1 MMPREFETALRAFA
15 THRSFQPFLVE
26 LHGGHHLLV
35 EHPDFLS
42 LRGHLAIYLRKNGTL
57 RLFDCTS
64 VIQLCFPP
72 LLDLPASIEP
82 VSD

>member
-1 MMPREFETALRAFA
+1 MRQRPFETSLRAFA
-15 THRSFQPFLVE
+15 TRRPFRPFLVE
-26 LHGGHHLLV
+26 LHGELRLLV

-42 LRGHLAIYLRKNGTL
+42 LRGTVAIYLRKNGTY

-64 VIQLCFPP
+64 VNQFCYPP
-72 LLDLPASIEP
+72 FEDEPPRLEP

>member
-1 MMPREFETALRAFA
+1 MMREPFEIALRSFA
-15 THRSFQPFLVE
+15 RRRPFIPFLVE
-26 LHGGHHLLV
+26 LHGGIRLLV

-42 LRGHLAIYLRKNGTL
+42 LRDDVAMYLRRNGTY

-64 VIQLCFPP
+64 VNQLCHVPFNDDPP
-72 LLDLPASIEP
+72 HLEP

>member
-1 MMPREFETALRAFA
+1 MMQETFEIALRSFA
-15 THRSFQPFLVE
+15 RRRPFQPFLVE
-26 LHGGHHLLV
+26 LHGGLRLLV

-42 LRGHLAIYLRKNGTL
+42 LRDEVAMYLRRNGTY

-64 VIQLCFPP
+64 VNQLCHVPFEDEQPP
-72 LLDLPASIEP
+72 AEP

>member
-1 MMPREFETALRAFA
+1 MRHRPFEIALRAFA
-15 THRSFQPFLVE
+15 TRWPFQPFLVE
-26 LHGGHHLLV
+26 LHGELRLLV

-42 LRGHLAIYLRKNGTL
+42 IRGPLVIYLRKNGTY

-64 VIQLCFPP
+64 VKQLCHPP
-72 LLDLPASIEP
+72 FEDEPPQVEP

>member
-1 MMPREFETALRAFA
+1 MRHRPFEIALRAFA
-15 THRSFQPFLVE
+15 ARRPFQPFLVE
-26 LHGGHHLLV
+26 LHGDLRLLV

-42 LRGHLAIYLRKNGTL
+42 IRGHLAIYLRKNGTY

-64 VIQLCFPP
+64 VNQLCHPP
-72 LLDLPASIEP
+72 FEDEPSQIEP